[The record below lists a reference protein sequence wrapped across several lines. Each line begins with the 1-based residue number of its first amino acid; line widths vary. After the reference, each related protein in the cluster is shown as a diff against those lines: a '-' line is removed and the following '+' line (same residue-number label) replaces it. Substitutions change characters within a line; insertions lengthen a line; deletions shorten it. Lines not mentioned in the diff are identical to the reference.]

1 MTYPIFA
8 YGNPV
13 LRKKAIAIEKG
24 TDVKALTKDMLATMD
39 RVRGVGLASPQI
51 GKSIRMFTVNFNP
64 CFKKKDSDP
73 EGKKVLINP
82 VLKIDK
88 SIGSNSAEEGCL
100 SIPDILIEVP
110 RYDRVVISYFDARWQ
125 LHEDEWTGL
134 PARVIQHEYDHLEG
148 KLHIDYASP
157 LRKRMIQS
165 KLAKISKGQIDV
177 SYEMRFPS

>member
-1 MTYPIFA
+1 MTYPISA

-24 TDVKALTKDMLATMD
+24 TDVQELTKEMLATMD
-39 RVRGVGLASPQI
+39 LAQGVGLAAPQI

-64 CFKKKDSDP
+64 FFKKKDSDP
-73 EGKKVLINP
+73 EGRKVFINP

-88 SIGSNSAEEGCL
+88 SIASNSAEEGCL
-100 SIPDILIEVP
+100 SIPSILVAVP
-110 RYDRVVISYFDARWQ
+110 RYDKVVISYFDASWQ
-125 LHEDEWTGL
+125 LHEDAWTDW

-157 LRKRMIQS
+157 GQKRRIKSRLTQIRKGNIE
-165 KLAKISKGQIDV
+165 V